1 MGLPKGLH
9 PFRLIL
15 SKVGKRLKVRVG
27 RSPRS
32 KFEEVKES
40 SKKEEEENVIPSSV
54 VDVSCFCSFFYFNLD
69 YDLENKVERFCD
81 ACDICSML

>member
-1 MGLPKGLH
+1 M
-9 PFRLIL
+9 
-15 SKVGKRLKVRVG
+15 GKRLKVRVG

-54 VDVSCFCSFFYFNLD
+54 VAAKVYVLEKEVFKQNENFGDEENVSY
-69 YDLENKVERFCD
+69 KGV
-81 ACDICSML
+81 